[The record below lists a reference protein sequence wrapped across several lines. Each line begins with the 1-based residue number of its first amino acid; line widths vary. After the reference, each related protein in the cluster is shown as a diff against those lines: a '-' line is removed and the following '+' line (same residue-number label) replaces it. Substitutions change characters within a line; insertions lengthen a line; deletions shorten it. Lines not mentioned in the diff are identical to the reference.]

1 MRQQDPVS
9 YKPESTFY
17 LDISAKKFF
26 FHLSQTT
33 FLDERLSNEN
43 NSTFKMYQ
51 LQKHAIKSPNK
62 SETTD
67 RNRLLLLLQ
76 KKKVKTPSLQNNQAV
91 TEMQSTNQHFRR
103 KR

>member
-1 MRQQDPVS
+1 
-9 YKPESTFY
+9 
-17 LDISAKKFF
+17 
-26 FHLSQTT
+26 
-33 FLDERLSNEN
+33 
-43 NSTFKMYQ
+43 MYQ

-67 RNRLLLLLQ
+67 RNRLLQ

>member
-51 LQKHAIKSPNK
+51 LQKHTIKSPNK

-76 KKKVKTPSLQNNQAV
+76 KKSQNAF
-91 TEMQSTNQHFRR
+91 TAE
-103 KR
+103 

>member
-103 KR
+103 KC